1 MLGQSAALSLGP
13 WKSTSVVARVCDS
26 PDFFTPSNPDFF
38 TPSRGYLAF
47 ARGVLLAA
55 ALAVAATPAF
65 SQAAASPQ
73 RIIST
78 APSITEMLYTLGLG
92 DRVVG
97 VTEFC
102 HYPPEVR
109 EKAKIGSYLRP
120 HIETMLSLRPDLV
133 VLLNEHGLLADR
145 LRGAGLNVLELQ
157 HNNLEGIYSSLRSL
171 GNRAGV
177 AEAAERRIVEI
188 QAALEG
194 VRERTASLPR
204 RTVMFIVGRTP
215 GTIQDVVAVGKGSFL
230 NELIAVAGG
239 QNAFADAAQYYPRI
253 PREEIYARRPDVIV
267 DMGDMSDTDG
277 VTEEH
282 RLSVGKLW
290 EQIPSLPAV
299 QQNRVYPVANDIFV
313 VPGPRVVE
321 AAQSLFEMIHP
332 EATK

>member
-1 MLGQSAALSLGP
+1 MTACGYVAFMRGAL
-13 WKSTSVVARVCDS
+13 
-26 PDFFTPSNPDFF
+26 
-38 TPSRGYLAF
+38 LAF
-47 ARGVLLAA
+47 
-55 ALAVAATPAF
+55 ALAVAAVPAF
-65 SQAAASPQ
+65 SQTAGSPQ

-78 APSITEMLYTLGLG
+78 APSITEMIYALGLG

-109 EKAKIGSYLRP
+109 EKPKIGSYLRP
-120 HIETMLSLRPDLV
+120 NIETMLSLRPDLV
-133 VLLNEHGLLADR
+133 VLLNEHGLLSDR
-145 LRGAGLNVLELQ
+145 LRGVGLSVLELQ

-171 GNRAGV
+171 GKRTGV
-177 AEAAERRIVEI
+177 REAAERRIAEI

-194 VRERTASLPR
+194 IRGKAASLPR

-215 GTIQDVVAVGKGSFL
+215 GTIQDVVVVGRGSFL

-239 QNAFADAAQYYPRI
+239 QNVFADAGQYYPRI

-267 DMGDMSDTDG
+267 DMGDMSDTDV

-282 RLSVGKLW
+282 RRSVGKLW
-290 EQIPSLPAV
+290 EQVPSLPAV
-299 QQNRVYPVANDIFV
+299 EQNRVYPVADDIFV

-332 EATK
+332 EANK

>member
-1 MLGQSAALSLGP
+1 VALAGAALLAIAVSVAAVPALGQTAAEP
-13 WKSTSVVARVCDS
+13 R
-26 PDFFTPSNPDFF
+26 
-38 TPSRGYLAF
+38 
-47 ARGVLLAA
+47 
-55 ALAVAATPAF
+55 
-65 SQAAASPQ
+65 

-109 EKAKIGSYLRP
+109 EQAKIGSYLRP
-120 HIETMLSLRPDLV
+120 NMETMLSLRPDLV
-133 VLLNEHGLLADR
+133 VLLNEHGLLSDR
-145 LRGAGLNVLELQ
+145 LRGVGLNVLELQ
-157 HNNLEGIYSSLRSL
+157 HNNLEGIYSSLRSV
-171 GNRAGV
+171 GDRTGV
-177 AEAAERRIVEI
+177 LDAAERRIAEI
-188 QAALEG
+188 QDELEG
-194 VRERTASLPR
+194 IRGKTVSLPR

-215 GTIQDVVAVGKGSFL
+215 GTIQDVIVVGKGSFL
-230 NELIAVAGG
+230 NELIAIAGG

-299 QQNRVYPVANDIFV
+299 QQGRVYPVANDIFV
-313 VPGPRVVE
+313 VPGPRVVD

-332 EATK
+332 EANR